1 MRRFPVLV
9 LILAPVA
16 ASTACADAS
25 PAFAVIAHRG
35 ASWDAPEHSF
45 AAWDLAR
52 AAGADWLE
60 FDLQRTAD
68 GALVVFHDDSLDRVA
83 RGPVAD
89 CSGLVRER
97 TLEQLRRCEI
107 GSWFNAAHPERAQ
120 GSYVGQRI
128 PTLDETLARYGDSAR
143 FYIELKDPA
152 SAPGMARDL
161 LAALVARGLLDR
173 MVRER
178 RLIVQSFNPPS
189 LEQLHALAPGIPL
202 VQLVHDSIPSAE
214 LPAAL
219 ARVAGYARGI
229 GPSRAITDSALVA
242 AAHAKGLTVHP
253 YTVNDEALMRHFIRL
268 GVDGMFTDRPGLLRS
283 VLADRAP

>member
-1 MRRFPVLV
+1 MPRFPTLL
-9 LILAPVA
+9 LIAAA
-16 ASTACADAS
+16 ASIACADAMR
-25 PAFAVIAHRG
+25 PFAVIAHRG

-45 AAWDLAR
+45 ASWDLAR
-52 AAGADWLE
+52 EAGADWLE

-89 CSGLVRER
+89 CTGLVRER
-97 TLEQLRRCEI
+97 TLAQLRRCEI
-107 GSWFNAAHPERAQ
+107 GSWFNAAHPDRAQ
-120 GSYVGQRI
+120 ASYVELRI
-128 PTLDETLARYGDSAR
+128 PTLDEALVRYGDSSR
-143 FYIELKDPA
+143 LYIELKDPA
-152 SAPGMARDL
+152 SAPGMERDL
-161 LAALVARGLLDR
+161 LASLVAAGLRDR
-173 MVRER
+173 MVLEQ
-178 RLIVQSFNPPS
+178 RLLVQSFSPPS
-189 LEQLHALAPGIPL
+189 LEQLHALAPEIPL

-242 AAHAKGLTVHP
+242 AAHAKGLMVHP

-268 GVDGMFTDRPGLLRS
+268 GVDGLFTDRPALLRS